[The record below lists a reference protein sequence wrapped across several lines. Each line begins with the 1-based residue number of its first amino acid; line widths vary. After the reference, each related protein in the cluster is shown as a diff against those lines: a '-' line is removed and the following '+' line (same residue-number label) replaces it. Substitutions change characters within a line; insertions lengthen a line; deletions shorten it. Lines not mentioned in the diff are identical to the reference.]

1 MSRCTSLA
9 NTILGTVARDL
20 HVISAPH
27 GEKSRLKDL
36 MVQVPLLLTID
47 NSFLTVLSR
56 QKSSFDIRCRDS
68 LAEYG
73 FAKVNRVED
82 RFRIAFPDG
91 YERLPIVLHDM
102 LPCQDKIFVSRNP
115 LEDCGRRHSSE
126 HGSTFRSSGIRLRVR
141 RPTCRVVDLAL

>member
-91 YERLPIVLHDM
+91 YERLPIVLHDL
-102 LPCQDKIFVSRNP
+102 LPCQDKIFISRNP

-126 HGSTFRSSGIRLRVR
+126 QGSTFRSSGIRLRVR

>member
-9 NTILGTVARDL
+9 TTILGTVARDL
-20 HVISAPH
+20 QVISSTH

-56 QKSSFDIRCRDS
+56 QKSSFDIRCRDG
-68 LAEYG
+68 LAEHG

-102 LPCQDKIFVSRNP
+102 LPCQDRSLYPEARWRTVAAVTVRSRDLP
-115 LEDCGRRHSSE
+115 SA
-126 HGSTFRSSGIRLRVR
+126 RVG
-141 RPTCRVVDLAL
+141 

>member
-1 MSRCTSLA
+1 MSRCKSLA
-9 NTILGTVARDL
+9 TTILGTVARDL
-20 HVISAPH
+20 QVISSTR
-27 GEKSRLKDL
+27 GEKSRPTDL
-36 MVQVPLLLTID
+36 MVQFPLLLTID
-47 NSFLTVLSR
+47 NSFSAVLSW
-56 QKSSFDIRCRDS
+56 QKSSFDIRCRDG
-68 LAEYG
+68 LAEHG

-126 HGSTFRSSGIRLRVR
+126 QGSSFRCARIRLALR
-141 RPTCRVVDLAL
+141 RPTCCVVDLAL